1 MAESEIL
8 RIFMIRIMV
17 FKEKEKESDVDER
30 EKARYGPSVKREE
43 AVQQYDRMMD
53 ICRNAISQAEEIIFF
68 YTISLSL

>member
-1 MAESEIL
+1 M